1 MTFES
6 TGMLETTAKVQYLCT
21 IVSGEMLHQFDSL
34 FTDVESTNPL
44 KVEAIILGLG
54 L

>member
-1 MTFES
+1 MTLELA
-6 TGMLETTAKVQYLCT
+6 GMLETTAKVQYLCT
-21 IVSGEMLHQFDSL
+21 IVRGETLHQFELLS
-34 FTDVESTNPL
+34 TDVESTNPL